1 MSLPKF
7 EDYKAPWEI
16 DLKEGDEPTFDFE
29 KGKKYLYGVLSD
41 KEKAQKER
49 DTVQAELA
57 TVTTERDTLKSE
69 KESKAREGET
79 ETQRLTRERDEARED
94 ARKAK
99 EKKDA
104 EGDGKSPAELR
115 LEVALE
121 MGLTAVQAKRL
132 QGTTKEELE
141 SDAKD
146 LLDSFGASGEGGDG
160 DGDGEGDGPR
170 ARPRRHLRNPADPQ
184 DGKTGE
190 LDEDAIVSNYVANRA
205 GFGV

>member
-49 DTVQAELA
+49 DDVKAELS

-69 KESKAREGET
+69 KEAKAREGET
-79 ETQRLTRERDEARED
+79 EVQRLTRERDEARENE
-94 ARKAK
+94 RKAREAKPK
-99 EKKDA
+99 EGEKTA
-104 EGDGKSPAELR
+104 AELR
-115 LEVALE
+115 LEVALD

-132 QGTTKEELE
+132 QGNTKEELE
-141 SDAKD
+141 ADAKD
-146 LLDSFGASGEGGDG
+146 LLDSFGASGETGDEDENG
-160 DGDGEGDGPR
+160 GDGPR
-170 ARPRRHLRNPADPQ
+170 TRPTRQLRNPADPQ
-184 DGKTGE
+184 NGKGGE
-190 LDEDAIVSNYVANRA
+190 LDEDAIVDNYVANHA

>member
-49 DTVQAELA
+49 DDVKAELS

-69 KESKAREGET
+69 KEAKAPEGET
-79 ETQRLTRERDEARED
+79 EVQRLTRERDEARENE
-94 ARKAK
+94 RKAREAKPK
-99 EKKDA
+99 EGEKTA
-104 EGDGKSPAELR
+104 AELR
-115 LEVALE
+115 LEVALD

-132 QGTTKEELE
+132 QGNTKEELE
-141 SDAKD
+141 ADAKD
-146 LLDSFGASGEGGDG
+146 LLDSFGASGETGDEDE
-160 DGDGEGDGPR
+160 DGGDGPR
-170 ARPRRHLRNPADPQ
+170 TRPTRQLRNPADPQ
-184 DGKTGE
+184 NGKGGE
-190 LDEDAIVSNYVANRA
+190 LDEDAIVDNYVANHA

>member
-49 DTVQAELA
+49 DDVKAELS

-69 KESKAREGET
+69 KEAKAREGET
-79 ETQRLTRERDEARED
+79 EVQRLTRERDEARENE
-94 ARKAK
+94 RKAREAKPK
-99 EKKDA
+99 EGEKTA
-104 EGDGKSPAELR
+104 AELR
-115 LEVALE
+115 LEVALD

-132 QGTTKEELE
+132 QGNTKEELE
-141 SDAKD
+141 ADAKD
-146 LLDSFGASGEGGDG
+146 LLDSFGASGETGDEDE
-160 DGDGEGDGPR
+160 DGGDGPR
-170 ARPRRHLRNPADPQ
+170 TRPTRQLRNPADPQ
-184 DGKTGE
+184 NGKGGE
-190 LDEDAIVSNYVANRA
+190 LDEDAIVDNYVANHA